1 MYSPGNEQDENDK
14 PIDEGVSYY
23 YDDATGY
30 EVYRDDEDEEDET
43 EEKSDGPCE
52 PKV

>member
-1 MYSPGNEQDENDK
+1 MCGPGNEHDESDK
-14 PIDEGVSYY
+14 TVDEDVSYY

-30 EVYRDDEDEEDET
+30 EVYRDDEDEEDEP